1 MLQTRRHTV
10 LLKAFYYLTRAKP
23 SHVLPYRPW
32 TRRFGGRTIL
42 GQNVLKP
49 CCVCVR
55 CRGCIM
61 HHALCIVHP
70 SAMLR
75 PTFIIFVC
83 PVQPVQPAVQASAA
97 TGRCKRG
104 GYDDACVATAQ
115 LGNDTTR
122 HDTTQHSETS
132 AVALTFSTPS
142 SILFDFIPWT
152 TPRRRFSG

>member
-23 SHVLPYRPW
+23 SHVLPSMDKKVRRTDDTRPECFETMLCLCEMPW
-32 TRRFGGRTIL
+32 
-42 GQNVLKP
+42 
-49 CCVCVR
+49 
-55 CRGCIM
+55 M
-61 HHALCIVHP
+61 HHASCIVHCASKRDVAANLYYFCVP
-70 SAMLR
+70 CSTCSTCCSSFCR
-75 PTFIIFVC
+75 HRK
-83 PVQPVQPAVQASAA
+83 VQA
-97 TGRCKRG
+97 R